1 LTRRGWIAVG
11 SAVVVAAAA
20 GAVFVVAPWHGG
32 GEANTIV
39 VSDSSCASGWTAPRS
54 GSVTFTVRNTSPKTT
69 FGVELLSADQK
80 LLYAKAAIVGPSTEV
95 ALPAVLP
102 PGSYLF
108 NCQGS
113 DGYALIS
120 PAGRVTGPPVRDAH
134 PAPVVYAAPIQ
145 LALDQYRASLLRR
158 MQRLGT
164 DTDRLTAAVRAGRLA
179 EARERWLP
187 AHLDYSRLGVAY
199 DTFGK
204 FNDEIDE
211 RPLGLPGGVHDA
223 DFQGFL
229 RLEYGLWHG
238 QPQTELL
245 PVATRLDRAVHGLL
259 RQFPTMQMASG
270 DLPLRAHEILEN
282 TLQFELT
289 GETDEGS
296 HTNLATAWANVQ
308 GTDLAINALA
318 PLLRQTDPRLLGG
331 VTSRL
336 TRLAGTLR
344 SFASADGHW
353 LALDA
358 LARSDRE
365 GLDSQMSALLEQLER
380 VPDVLEPG
388 PGGEDD

>member
-1 LTRRGWIAVG
+1 MLA
-11 SAVVVAAAA
+11 
-20 GAVFVVAPWHGG
+20 VAPWNGG
-32 GEANTIV
+32 DGSNRVV
-39 VSDSSCASGWTAPRS
+39 VSESGCASGWTAPRS

-69 FGVELLSADQK
+69 FGVELLSADQQR
-80 LLYAKAAIVGPSTEV
+80 LYGKAEIVAPSTEV
-95 ALPAVLP
+95 SLPVVLP

-108 NCQGS
+108 FCQGS
-113 DGYALIS
+113 NGYALIS
-120 PAGRVTGPPVRDAH
+120 RAARVDGPPVRDAH
-134 PAPVVYAAPIQ
+134 PTPVVYTAPIQ
-145 LALDQYRASLLRR
+145 LALDQYRASLLRW
-158 MQRLGT
+158 MQRLGV

-179 EARERWLP
+179 QARELWLP

-211 RPLGLPGGVHDA
+211 RPLGLPGGVHDQ

-238 QPQTELL
+238 QSQAELL

-308 GTDLAINALA
+308 GTDLAIGALT
-318 PLLRQTDPRLLGG
+318 PLLRQTEPQLLGE
-331 VTSRL
+331 VTGGL

-344 SFASADGHW
+344 SFEDADARW
-353 LALDA
+353 RSLDS
-358 LARSDRE
+358 LSRSDRE
-365 GLDSQMSALLEQLER
+365 QVDSRLSALLEQLER
-380 VPDVLEPG
+380 IPDVLEPSIAA
-388 PGGEDD
+388 GGDDD